1 MRYHSL
7 KHMVWECVKKKE
19 KSRSGETI
27 AETLV
32 TMLVLSLAV
41 LILAGAVV
49 SSAKVRQKT
58 DVSTAVF
65 ITDGQIQLPA
75 NITVTDTGGASGSV
89 ISIPVCLYHTENDYV
104 YYEPIP

>member
-7 KHMVWECVKKKE
+7 KHRIWERVKKKE

-58 DVSTAVF
+58 DLSTAVF
-65 ITDGQIQLPA
+65 ITDGQTQSPA
-75 NITVTDTGGASGSV
+75 NITITDTSGASGSA
-89 ISIPVCLYHTENDYV
+89 ISIPVCLFHTENDYI
-104 YYEPIP
+104 YYDPVP